1 MYRKVFFSASRCQR
15 RSAELIATQASGK
28 QAQRRLMY
36 RECMIQPPPFNKAV
50 SHALPDGRLRFA
62 SSLRPPR
69 RLLVGSPTPPPMVT
83 PFPLSPRCLVQRPLL
98 MLPYPVSPASC
109 CHRVSPAWFLVAVVM
124 SFLFLSFEMCASSLM
139 KFVEVFLCSFRVQWA
154 WYRFSGACIRIVFAK
169 LPAFVAIFPRVRRV
183 WSFLGLI
190 CIWYWV
196 GRS

>member
-1 MYRKVFFSASRCQR
+1 MGAYVLRLLCVP
-15 RSAELIATQASGK
+15 LLGYLSG
-28 QAQRRLMY
+28 
-36 RECMIQPPPFNKAV
+36 
-50 SHALPDGRLRFA
+50 
-62 SSLRPPR
+62 LRP
-69 RLLVGSPTPPPMVT
+69 PPPMVT
-83 PFPLSPRCLVQRPLL
+83 PFPLSPQCLVQRPLL

-139 KFVEVFLCSFRVQWA
+139 KFVEVFLCSFEVQWA

-169 LPAFVAIFPRVRRV
+169 LPAFVEIFPRVRRV